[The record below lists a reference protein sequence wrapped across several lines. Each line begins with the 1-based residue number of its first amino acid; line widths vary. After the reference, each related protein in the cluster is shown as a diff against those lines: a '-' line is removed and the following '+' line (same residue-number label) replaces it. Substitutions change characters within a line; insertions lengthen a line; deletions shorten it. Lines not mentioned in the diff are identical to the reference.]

1 MDNNMNANVKSRYNL
16 LDMIVD
22 MLREKEGTMR
32 QLDWDEKVP
41 QFVQINRVH
50 KRLGQVH
57 VEYTSPDGES
67 MVLVLD
73 AHNVRR

>member
-1 MDNNMNANVKSRYNL
+1 MNTNVKSRYNL

-32 QLDWDEKVP
+32 QIDWEDNVP

-57 VEYTSPDGES
+57 VEYTSPDGGA
-67 MVLVLD
+67 MVLILD
-73 AHNVRR
+73 AHSVRR